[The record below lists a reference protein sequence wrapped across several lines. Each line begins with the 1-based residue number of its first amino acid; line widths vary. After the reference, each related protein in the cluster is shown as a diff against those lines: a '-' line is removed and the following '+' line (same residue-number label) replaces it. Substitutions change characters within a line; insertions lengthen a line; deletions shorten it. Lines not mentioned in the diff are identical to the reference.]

1 DLVERT
7 IEICRQALEDAQ
19 LDNDEVEEVLLVG
32 GMTRM
37 PAIQSAVE
45 KFFGRAPNRGV
56 HPDEV
61 VAMGAAVQGAA
72 LVEDSREML
81 LLDVTPHALGI
92 MTFGSHFEELIPA
105 NTTVPTSMSKTFTT
119 SRDNQ
124 TAVKIIVMQG
134 DNERAE
140 ENELLGEFILTGLR
154 RAPKGEV
161 EVEVT
166 FE

>member
-1 DLVERT
+1 ISTSSNEALHLQTSMTRKKLEALTEDLVERT

-81 LLDVTPHALGI
+81 LLDVTPHAL
-92 MTFGSHFEELIPA
+92 
-105 NTTVPTSMSKTFTT
+105 
-119 SRDNQ
+119 
-124 TAVKIIVMQG
+124 
-134 DNERAE
+134 
-140 ENELLGEFILTGLR
+140 
-154 RAPKGEV
+154 
-161 EVEVT
+161 
-166 FE
+166 